1 MLPQLHCGNF
11 MAREFIGQMK
21 TKFIFIVNSFSW
33 ILLPAWTHLPSL
45 LIPAKSIVRSPFPLS
60 RDNLLH
66 HSIPLLWITNAVQ
79 RPHTVSYM
87 VPFVHQN
94 NPQRQ
99 PPHSLSCFTA
109 MVTLLTPWEF
119 VTNYHSM
126 DHYTLDSACSSL
138 SIKFKLIIISIV
150 SLSPTAFHYPL
161 HWDNTITAPATSSNV
176 QWFDDHLH
184 LFLTPKLDAPSVISI
199 VHLRQQLVDNRKPQE
214 PWVISNVPCSLLP
227 VTTYLGDCAYLPQ
240 PCVKSNINIQT
251 SDFILKPID
260 I

>member
-150 SLSPTAFHYPL
+150 SLSSTAFHYPL

-176 QWFDDHLH
+176 QCFDDHLH
-184 LFLTPKLDAPSVISI
+184 FFYPKTWCPVSDLNCTPTTTAWWQQKTSRTLNDFQCSMQFTSSDHLPRWLCLF
-199 VHLRQQLVDNRKPQE
+199 
-214 PWVISNVPCSLLP
+214 
-227 VTTYLGDCAYLPQ
+227 TTALC
-240 PCVKSNINIQT
+240 
-251 SDFILKPID
+251 
-260 I
+260 

>member
-21 TKFIFIVNSFSW
+21 TKFVFIVNSFSW

-138 SIKFKLIIISIV
+138 SITFKLIIISIV
-150 SLSPTAFHYPL
+150 SLSPAAFPYPL

-184 LFLTPKLDAPSVISI
+184 LF
-199 VHLRQQLVDNRKPQE
+199 
-214 PWVISNVPCSLLP
+214 
-227 VTTYLGDCAYLPQ
+227 
-240 PCVKSNINIQT
+240 
-251 SDFILKPID
+251 
-260 I
+260 

>member
-126 DHYTLDSACSSL
+126 EHIGQCLLITVHQIQVDYNFNCQPFTNCLPLPTTL
-138 SIKFKLIIISIV
+138 
-150 SLSPTAFHYPL
+150 
-161 HWDNTITAPATSSNV
+161 
-176 QWFDDHLH
+176 
-184 LFLTPKLDAPSVISI
+184 
-199 VHLRQQLVDNRKPQE
+199 
-214 PWVISNVPCSLLP
+214 
-227 VTTYLGDCAYLPQ
+227 G
-240 PCVKSNINIQT
+240 
-251 SDFILKPID
+251 
-260 I
+260 